1 MENSYFDKIRQS
13 KNVQFC
19 RGEIM
24 DLFETIMIN
33 VIFII
38 FPLVF
43 CLLYQSYN
51 QTLNKEKSDLFL
63 DFALIS
69 SFYLIL
75 RFGLKMSIQPPILL
89 FNIPLVLAYLKN
101 RKVNIVLL
109 SICIIFYYS
118 FYFKISLSFLII
130 EYVIYYVI
138 YQLWN
143 KKKWNISIFIN
154 LLLLGKCLGIAIAV
168 LCLSTSMNFHILDY
182 LIINFSFVVI
192 TKFTIYLFERA
203 EEVLSL
209 HLKLKEFEKEKKLR
223 ESLFKITHEIKNP
236 IAVCKGYLD
245 MFDVNNIEHSR
256 KYVPILKDEIA
267 RILILLEDF
276 LSINKIKI
284 EKEIMD
290 VNLLLESIYQNF
302 VPILEDRNIEATF
315 DVREDELFMI
325 GDYNR
330 LSQVLINIIKNSI
343 EAIPNQKK
351 GYLNVSLEESSNNL
365 KIIIEDNGKGMT
377 KDELSKIKEP
387 FFTTKE
393 KGTGLGIYLS
403 NEIIKE
409 HGGTIEYLSEVE
421 KGTTVILTFPRKQA
435 EFESL

>member
-1 MENSYFDKIRQS
+1 
-13 KNVQFC
+13 
-19 RGEIM
+19 M

-89 FNIPLVLAYLKN
+89 FNIPLVLAYLKKRN
-101 RKVNIVLL
+101 ANIILL
-109 SICIIFYYS
+109 SICIISYYS
-118 FYFKISLSFLII
+118 FYFKIPLSFLIL

-143 KKKWNISIFIN
+143 KKKWNISILIN
-154 LLLLGKCLGIAIAV
+154 LLLLGKCIGMGVAI
-168 LCLSTSMNFHILDY
+168 LCLFASLNLHILDY
-182 LIINFSFVVI
+182 VIINFSFVVI

-209 HLKLKEFEKEKKLR
+209 HLKLKEFQKEKKLR

-267 RILILLEDF
+267 RVLILLEDF

-302 VPILEDRNIEATF
+302 VPILEDRNIEAIF
-315 DVREDELFMI
+315 DIHEDELFML

-343 EAIPNQKK
+343 EAISNKK
-351 GYLNVSLEESSNNL
+351 RGYLKVSLEENLNYL

-377 KDELSKIKEP
+377 KEELDKIKEP

-421 KGTTVILTFPRKQA
+421 KGTIVTITFPRKQT
-435 EFESL
+435 EFALF

>member
-1 MENSYFDKIRQS
+1 
-13 KNVQFC
+13 
-19 RGEIM
+19 M

-75 RFGLKMSIQPPILL
+75 RFGLKMSIQSPILL

-101 RKVNIVLL
+101 RKVNIILL

-118 FYFKISLSFLII
+118 YYFKIPLSFLVI
-130 EYVIYYVI
+130 EYMIYYVI

-143 KKKWNISIFIN
+143 KKKWHISIFIN
-154 LLLLGKCLGIAIAV
+154 LLLIGKCIGIAIAV
-168 LCLSTSMNFHILDY
+168 LCLSTSMSLHILDY
-182 LIINFSFVVI
+182 LIINFSFVII
-192 TKFTIYLFERA
+192 TKFTIYLFERV
-203 EEVLSL
+203 EDVLSL
-209 HLKLKEFEKEKKLR
+209 HLKLKEFEKEKTLR

-256 KYVPILKDEIA
+256 KYIPILKDEIA
-267 RILILLEDF
+267 RVLILLEDF

-351 GYLNVSLEESSNNL
+351 GYLKVSLEESHNNL

-377 KDELSKIKEP
+377 KDELSKVKEP

-393 KGTGLGIYLS
+393 KGTGLGIYLC

-421 KGTTVILTFPRKQA
+421 KGTTVILSFPRKQT
-435 EFESL
+435 EFESF

>member
-1 MENSYFDKIRQS
+1 
-13 KNVQFC
+13 
-19 RGEIM
+19 M

-33 VIFII
+33 VIFIT

-51 QTLNKEKSDLFL
+51 QTLNKEKNDLFL

-75 RFGLKMSIQPPILL
+75 RFGLKMSSQAPILL
-89 FNIPLVLAYLKN
+89 FHIPLVLAYLKN
-101 RKVNIVLL
+101 READITLL
-109 SICIIFYYS
+109 SISIIFYYN
-118 FYFKISLSFLII
+118 YYIKIPFLFLIL
-130 EYVIYYVI
+130 EYILYYGI
-138 YQLWN
+138 YQLW
-143 KKKWNISIFIN
+143 KYKKWNASYLIN
-154 LLLLGKCLGIAIAV
+154 VLLLGKCLGLTVAI
-168 LCLSTSMNFHILDY
+168 LIPSISITLSILDY
-182 LIINFSFVVI
+182 FIITFSFVVI

-209 HLKLKEFEKEKKLR
+209 RHKLKQFEKEKKLR

-245 MFDVNNIEHSR
+245 MFDVNNMEHSR
-256 KYVPILKDEIA
+256 KYVPILKEEIA
-267 RILILLEDF
+267 RVLILLEDF

-284 EKEIMD
+284 EKDIMD

-302 VPILEDRNIEATF
+302 VPILEDRNIKATF
-315 DVREDELFMI
+315 NIGDDELFMM

-330 LSQVLINIIKNSI
+330 LSQVLINMIKNSI
-343 EAIPNQKK
+343 EAISRETE
-351 GYLNVSLEESSNNL
+351 GYINVTLEEDQNNI
-365 KIIIEDNGKGMT
+365 KIIIVDNGKGMT
-377 KDELSKIKEP
+377 KEEIAKIKEP

-393 KGTGLGIYLS
+393 KGTGLGVYLS

-409 HGGTIEYLSEVE
+409 HNGTIEYTSEE
-421 KGTTVILTFPRKQA
+421 GKGTTVTITFPRSEN
-435 EFESL
+435 EFMEV

>member
-1 MENSYFDKIRQS
+1 
-13 KNVQFC
+13 
-19 RGEIM
+19 M

-75 RFGLKMSIQPPILL
+75 RFGLKASFQPPILL

-101 RKVNIVLL
+101 RKANIILL

-118 FYFKISLSFLII
+118 YYFKIPLSFLII

-154 LLLLGKCLGIAIAV
+154 LLLLGKCIGITIAIF
-168 LCLSTSMNFHILDY
+168 CLPTSLNLHILDY
-182 LIINFSFVVI
+182 LIINFSFIVI

-267 RILILLEDF
+267 RVLILLEDF
-276 LSINKIKI
+276 LSLNKIKI

-302 VPILEDRNIEATF
+302 IPILEDRNIEATF
-315 DVREDELFMI
+315 DIREDELFMI

-351 GYLNVSLEESSNNL
+351 GYLNVSLEENPNNL
-365 KIIIEDNGKGMT
+365 KIIIEDNGTGMT

-403 NEIIKE
+403 NEIMKE
-409 HGGTIEYLSEVE
+409 HGGTMEYLSEVE
-421 KGTTVILTFPRKQA
+421 KGTTVILTFPRKQT
-435 EFESL
+435 EFASF

>member
-1 MENSYFDKIRQS
+1 
-13 KNVQFC
+13 
-19 RGEIM
+19 M
-24 DLFETIMIN
+24 DLFETIIIN

-51 QTLNKEKSDLFL
+51 QTMNKEKGNLFL

-75 RFGLKMSIQPPILL
+75 RFGLKLSIQKPILL
-89 FNIPLVLAYLKN
+89 FNIPLMLAYLKN
-101 RKVNIVLL
+101 RKINIVLL
-109 SICIIFYYS
+109 SVCIVFYYN
-118 FYFKISLSFLII
+118 YYCRIPWFLVTI
-130 EYVIYYVI
+130 EYLIYYLI

-143 KKKWNISIFIN
+143 YKKWKLSKFIS
-154 LLLLGKCLGIAIAV
+154 LLLFLKCLGLAIVTFTLSIAFTV
-168 LCLSTSMNFHILDY
+168 SMLDY
-182 LIINFSFVVI
+182 FIINVSFILI
-192 TKFTIYLFERA
+192 TNFTIYLFERA
-203 EEVLSL
+203 EEILSL
-209 HLKLKEFEKEKKLR
+209 RLKLKQFEKEKKLR

-245 MFDVNNIEHSR
+245 MFDIHNIEHSK
-256 KYVPILKDEIA
+256 KYIPILKDEIA
-267 RILILLEDF
+267 RVLILLEDF

-284 EKEIMD
+284 EKDIMD

-315 DVREDELFMI
+315 EIHDDEIFI
-325 GDYNR
+325 EGDYNR

-343 EAIPNQKK
+343 EAIPKQQQGCIHVFLKEN
-351 GYLNVSLEESSNNL
+351 LNNL
-365 KIIIEDNGKGMT
+365 VIVIEDNGKGMT
-377 KDELSKIKEP
+377 TEELSKIKEP

-403 NEIIKE
+403 DEIVKE
-409 HGGTIEYLSEVE
+409 HGGTIQYKSEE
-421 KGTTVILTFPRKQA
+421 GKGTTVVITFPRTMQI
-435 EFESL
+435 E